1 LGSARLKKLYVKNF
15 LSLRDVSV
23 EFGKLNVLIGPNA
36 SGKSN
41 LLKALR
47 LLRNHVRVGLPVLDE
62 KSPTELPFGDLVYG
76 FDVYKTI
83 ELKAVI
89 DYEGREVSYE
99 LRLSMDGYE
108 EAIEED
114 SETVYEYSARLG
126 GIKRG
131 PRYRASDGTLKDIPT
146 RPTKIVTIAI
156 RDVEGRLKRMQVDYY
171 SSPLSFPPGDVD
183 MAIRVVIEF
192 LRGIGVFRFDP
203 AALRFSSRVVE
214 EPVVEYS
221 GANLARFLL
230 HLYLERRRDFIRVE
244 DAVKAFVPEVDEV
257 IPHIEGDSVELWIR
271 FRGLPLPLRPDYVSD
286 GTLRLLAIASILG
299 AGFSLVAI
307 EEPENHVHPHLL
319 EALVDLA
326 KSSPSQVVFTT
337 HSPHLLDYVEPSEV
351 LVVGRV
357 GLETRIRRLTETR
370 EVEAVKRFLEEGGT
384 LGEAWYAKLFG
395 EVE

>member
-1 LGSARLKKLYVKNF
+1 MLGSARLKRLYVRNF

-47 LLRNHVRVGLPVLDE
+47 LLRNHVRIGLPVLDE

-89 DYEGREVSYE
+89 DYEGREVSYK
-99 LRLSMDGYE
+99 LRLFVDGYE

-114 SETVYEYSARLG
+114 SETVYEYSTR
-126 GIKRG
+126 IKR
-131 PRYRASDGTLKDIPT
+131 PPKYRANDGTFKTITLIT
-146 RPTKIVTIAI
+146 GVETTVTF
-156 RDVEGRLKRMQVDYY
+156 RNVEGRLERRGVRYLR
-171 SSPLSFPPGDVD
+171 SPLSSPPGDVD
-183 MAIRVVIEF
+183 TVIRVVIEF

-203 AALRFSSRVVE
+203 TAMRFSSRVAE

-230 HLYLERRRDFIRVE
+230 YLYLERRRDFIRVE

-257 IPHIEGDSVELWIR
+257 IPHIEGDSVELWVR

-319 EALVDLA
+319 EALVGLA
-326 KSSPSQVVFTT
+326 RSSPSQVVFTT

-370 EVEAVKRFLEEGGT
+370 EVEVVKRFLEEGGT

>member
-1 LGSARLKKLYVKNF
+1 
-15 LSLRDVSV
+15 
-23 EFGKLNVLIGPNA
+23 
-36 SGKSN
+36 
-41 LLKALR
+41 
-47 LLRNHVRVGLPVLDE
+47 
-62 KSPTELPFGDLVYG
+62 
-76 FDVYKTI
+76 VYKTI
-83 ELKAVI
+83 EVKAVV

-99 LRLSMDGYE
+99 LKLSMDGYE

-114 SETVYEYSARLG
+114 GETLYECYARLG
-126 GIKRG
+126 EARG
-131 PRYRASDGTLKDIPT
+131 RFRYKTSHGVLETISIPFT
-146 RPTKIVTIAI
+146 TAPIVTIAV
-156 RDVEGRLKRMQVDYY
+156 RDIEGRPEKRRAYY
-171 SSPLSFPPGDVD
+171 PRSPLSSPPGDVD
-183 MAIRVVIEF
+183 TVIRVVIEF

-203 AALRFSSRVVE
+203 TAMRFSSRVAE

-230 HLYLERRRDFIRVE
+230 YLYLERRRDFIRVE
-244 DAVKAFVPEVDEV
+244 DTVRAFVPEVDEV
-257 IPHIEGDSVELWIR
+257 IPHIEGDSVELWAR
-271 FRGLPLPLRPDYVSD
+271 LRDLPLPLRPDYVSD
-286 GTLRLLAIASILG
+286 GTLRLLAIASTLG

-326 KSSPSQVVFTT
+326 RSSPSQVVFTT